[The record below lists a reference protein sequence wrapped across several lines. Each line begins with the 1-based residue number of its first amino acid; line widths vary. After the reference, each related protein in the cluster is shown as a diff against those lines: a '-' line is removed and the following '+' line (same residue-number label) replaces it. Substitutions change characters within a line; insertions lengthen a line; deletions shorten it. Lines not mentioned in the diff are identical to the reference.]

1 VNLTSHFSRFL
12 TSDPGRL
19 HAAAHSH
26 HPWPDVTFAAQ
37 QQSWLDAA
45 RLQDDKWDH
54 VFGEVIPEA
63 RSHVA
68 RLLGLPDP
76 ATVVFAPNTHEL
88 VSRVFSCLPQPAR
101 VLTTDA
107 EFHSA
112 ARQFARWEEA
122 GRIEVERVAA
132 LPFDTLAER
141 LAKAAAVGNHDVVFV
156 SQVLF
161 DSGFLIADLAD
172 VVAAVPDERTFVVVD
187 GYHAFMALP
196 VELGRLA
203 DRVFYTAGG
212 YKYAMA
218 GEGACFLHCPPGYGP
233 RPVDTGWFAGYGDLV
248 QGPGESVGYTED
260 GGRFW
265 GATFDPSGLY
275 RFNAVQR
282 WLGEVGVTVADIR
295 AHVLGLQNRF
305 LDLTEGLLPT
315 PDADPRGNFLS
326 MRLPDAAEVQAQ
338 LHDLGV
344 ITDHRG
350 DRLRIGFGAYHDLPA
365 IDDLAARLLKAL
377 RR

>member
-1 VNLTSHFSRFL
+1 MNLTPHFSRFL
-12 TSDPGRL
+12 SSDPERL

-26 HPWPDVTFAAQ
+26 HPWPDVTFEAQ
-37 QQSWLDAA
+37 QEAWLDAA

-54 VFGEVIPEA
+54 VFEAVLPEA
-63 RSHVA
+63 QGHVA

-76 ATVVFAPNTHEL
+76 GTVIFAPNTHEL
-88 VSRVFSCLPQPAR
+88 VNRVFSCLPQPAQ

-112 ARQFARWEEA
+112 ARQLARWEEA
-122 GRIEVERVAA
+122 GRVTVERVAA
-132 LPFDTLAER
+132 TPFETLTER
-141 LAKAAAVGNHDVVFV
+141 LSKAAAGGGHDIVFV

-161 DSGFLIADLAD
+161 DSGFLISDLAE
-172 VVAAVPDERTFVVVD
+172 VVAAVPDEQTFVVVD

-196 VELGRLA
+196 VDLGGMA

-248 QGPGESVGYTED
+248 QAPGQRVGYAED

-295 AHVLGLQNRF
+295 AHVVGLQNRF
-305 LDLTEGLLPT
+305 LDLTQGMLPA
-315 PDADPRGNFLS
+315 PDAEPRGNFLS
-326 MRLPDAAEVQAQ
+326 IRLPDAAEVRSR
-338 LHDLGV
+338 LRDLGV

-350 DRLRIGFGAYHDLPA
+350 GRLRIGFGAYHDDAA
-365 IDDLAARLLKAL
+365 IDDLAARLRKAVA
-377 RR
+377 